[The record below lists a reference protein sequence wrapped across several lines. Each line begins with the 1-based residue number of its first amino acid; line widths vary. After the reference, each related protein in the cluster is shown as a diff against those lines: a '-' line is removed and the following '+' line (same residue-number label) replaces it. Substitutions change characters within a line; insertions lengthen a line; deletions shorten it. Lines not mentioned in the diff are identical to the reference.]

1 MDATDGV
8 QVLLAGF
15 LNKSSKA
22 FPKQQAEISGNGRQT
37 PRPGEPKGL
46 GLWPCYRK
54 IHKWSC
60 RTAGLTDGRTGGR
73 TEGRTDRRMDGRTDK
88 QTDGPTDRRP
98 RTDGPMHRRTDRP
111 TDRPRDR
118 PTDRPTSSLV
128 WQVLQPPL
136 PGHTTCQ
143 TTTVTFILHCPA
155 QIRVQRVHHRVASGS
170 HAALQPLR
178 MRGATAIKAMW
189 STNTSPVTAQ
199 PKEIPGGRI
208 WMKQRC
214 RSSSKPVQGSPWSF
228 ARRVKQDQR
237 AQSPLRMQQTPCSND
252 P

>member
-1 MDATDGV
+1 M
-8 QVLLAGF
+8 LLAGF
-15 LNKSSKA
+15 LDRISKV

-37 PRPGEPKGL
+37 PKPGEPKGL
-46 GLWPCYRK
+46 GLWSCYRK
-54 IHKWSC
+54 IHVWTS

-73 TEGRTDRRMDGRTDK
+73 TDGRTDG

-98 RTDGPMHRRTDRP
+98 RSDGPMHRRTDRP

-118 PTDRPTSSLV
+118 PTGRPTSSLD
-128 WQVLQPPL
+128 WQVLHPPC
-136 PGHTTCQ
+136 PGHTACQ

-155 QIRVQRVHHRVASGS
+155 QICVQRVHHRVASGS

-178 MRGATAIKAMW
+178 MCGATAIEAMW

-199 PKEIPGGRI
+199 PKENPGGRI

-214 RSSSKPVQGSPWSF
+214 RTSSKPVQGSRWSL
-228 ARRVKQDQR
+228 ARRVTQDQR
-237 AQSPLRMQQTPCSND
+237 AQGPLRMQ
-252 P
+252 